1 MCEKF
6 ITRYRRRKSVRINF
20 ILLSN
25 LRPFPSREENK
36 TGTILD
42 SLDFI
47 LLNFSE
53 MNKLWVRMQ
62 YQGHTR

>member
-1 MCEKF
+1 MNK
-6 ITRYRRRKSVRINF
+6 ND
-20 ILLSN
+20 ILLN
-25 LRPFPSREENK
+25 LIFYFRDNNK